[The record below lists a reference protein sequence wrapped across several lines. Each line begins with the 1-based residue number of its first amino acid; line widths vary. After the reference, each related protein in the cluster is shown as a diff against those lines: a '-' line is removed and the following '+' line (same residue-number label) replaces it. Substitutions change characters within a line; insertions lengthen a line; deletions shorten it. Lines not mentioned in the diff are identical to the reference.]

1 MLRNIAG
8 GIIGIAVAV
17 LTVMFV
23 EWISHSLFPLPDGL
37 EITDTEALNTH
48 LGSLPLTAFL
58 LLLAGNLIAT
68 FDGVLSACLIGR
80 IRPFYYALLIGMLMI
95 AATASNLL
103 MFQHPDWYS
112 ASVLIGIVLSAWL
125 AMTIAGKIR
134 PVRDN
139 GS

>member
-8 GIIGIAVAV
+8 AVIGIAVAV

-48 LGSLPLTAFL
+48 IGSLPLTAFL

-68 FDGVLSACLIGR
+68 FDGVLAACLIGR
-80 IRPFYYALLIGMLMI
+80 TKPFFYTLLIGMLMI
-95 AATASNLL
+95 AATTSNLL
-103 MFQHPDWYS
+103 MFRHPNWYS
-112 ASVLIGIVLSAWL
+112 AAVLIGIVLSAWL
-125 AMTIAGKIR
+125 AMIFAGKIR
-134 PVRDN
+134 MRWTN
-139 GS
+139 GK

>member
-8 GIIGIAVAV
+8 AIIGIAVAV

-23 EWISHSLFPLPDGL
+23 DWISHSLFPFPDGL
-37 EITDTEALNTH
+37 EITDTAALNAH
-48 LGSLPLTAFL
+48 IGSLPLTAFL
-58 LLLAGNLIAT
+58 LVLAGNLVAT
-68 FDGVLSACLIGR
+68 FDGVLAACLIGR
-80 IRPFYYALLIGMLMI
+80 IKPFYCALMIGMLMI

-103 MFQHPDWYS
+103 MVRHPNWYS

-125 AMTIAGKIR
+125 AMTIASRIR
-134 PVRDN
+134 PMRGN

>member
-23 EWISHSLFPLPDGL
+23 EWISHSLFPFPDGL

-58 LLLAGNLIAT
+58 LVLAGNLIAT
-68 FDGVLSACLIGR
+68 FDGVLAACLIGR
-80 IRPFYYALLIGMLMI
+80 IKPFFYALLIGMLMI

-103 MFQHPDWYS
+103 MFRHPDWYS
-112 ASVLIGIVLSAWL
+112 AAVLIGIVVSAWL
-125 AMTIAGKIR
+125 AMTIASRIR
-134 PVRDN
+134 PMRGN

>member
-8 GIIGIAVAV
+8 AIIGIAVAV

-37 EITDTEALNTH
+37 EITDTEALNAH
-48 LGSLPLTAFL
+48 LGSLPLKAFL

-80 IRPFYYALLIGMLMI
+80 TRPFFYALLIGMLMI

-103 MFQHPDWYS
+103 MFRHPDWYS
-112 ASVLIGIVLSAWL
+112 AAVLIGIVLSAWL
-125 AMTIAGKIR
+125 ATIIARKMR
-134 PVRDN
+134 AKD
-139 GS
+139 